1 MGLYDGFVDE
11 LEKLAGVP
19 RYLKGKLS
27 GSISYVGQRIKA
39 HRKGHEAAKELAK
52 RHAALHGPTTEKDWG
67 PYPTWEKH
75 TTTARY
81 KKVDGGLARMGSRLT
96 LESKKNER

>member
-19 RYLKGKLS
+19 RYLKGKPS

-39 HRKGHEAAKELAK
+39 HRKGHEAAKALAK
-52 RHAALHGPTTEKDWG
+52 RHDALHSTTTKDWG

-75 TTTARY
+75 TTTARN
-81 KKVDGGLARMGSRLT
+81 KKVDGGLARMESRLT